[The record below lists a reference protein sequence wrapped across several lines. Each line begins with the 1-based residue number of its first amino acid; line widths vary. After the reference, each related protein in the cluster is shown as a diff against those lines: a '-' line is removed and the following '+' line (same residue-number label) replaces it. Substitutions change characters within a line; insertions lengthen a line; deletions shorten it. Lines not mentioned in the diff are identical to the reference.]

1 MAAPLDAAGST
12 VRYEPDEKPA
22 WPLSVGL
29 ALQYCVIALGGVV
42 LTVAIVVRSA
52 GSGEEYLAWAA
63 FGALLVSGTATIFQ
77 VLRVGPLG
85 SGYVLIMGTSGA
97 FIAVSVAA
105 LQQGGPGLLATL
117 VIASSL
123 FQFLLAG
130 RLSLLRRILTPTV
143 AGTVVML
150 IAVNV
155 MPFLFDF
162 LDDVPAGSDP
172 LAAPV
177 TVLATLVV
185 TLVMMLRFTGAIRLW
200 GPLIGIVAGCVAA
213 SFYGLMDT
221 GPVGEALWVGVPAAG
236 WPGLRFDFGAA
247 FWALLPAYT
256 FVTLVGAIETIGD
269 AVGIQ
274 RVSWRSPRATD
285 YRAVQG
291 AVAADGLGNLLS
303 GLFSTV
309 PNTTYSSSVSIV
321 EITGLAARR
330 VGVCIGLIF
339 CALAFL
345 PKITQLLL
353 IIPDPVIGAYAMVI
367 IAVLFMVGTRIV
379 LQDGMDYRKAT
390 IVGFSFWVGVG
401 CQNGQ
406 IPIDGLPPFLQQMLG
421 NGMTSGGLTA
431 LLLTGFMEL
440 AGPRRVRM
448 TTTLRMES
456 LPKIRRFLEDF
467 ADRGGLG
474 GETARRLVHAAEE
487 TLLLLTGEVGE
498 DDAPAGRRLRLTA
511 RAEAGGAEVEFLA
524 AGGEGNIEDSLAVIG
539 GEHAAESPAEHEF
552 SMRLLRHLATSVR
565 HHKYADTDVVTLRVD
580 PAGGEEG

>member
-1 MAAPLDAAGST
+1 M
-12 VRYEPDEKPA
+12 RYEPDEKPP
-22 WPLSVGL
+22 WPLAAGL
-29 ALQYCVIALGGVV
+29 ALQYCILALGGIV
-42 LTVAIVVRSA
+42 LTVAIVIRSA
-52 GSGEEYLAWAA
+52 ERGEAYLAWAA
-63 FGALLVSGTATIFQ
+63 FGALLVSGVATIIQ
-77 VLRVGPLG
+77 AARLGRLG
-85 SGYVLIMGTSGA
+85 SGYVLTMGTSGA

-105 LQQGGPGLLATL
+105 LQQGGPILLATL

-143 AGTVVML
+143 AGTVIML

-162 LDDVPAGSDP
+162 LDNVPEAANP

-177 TVLATLVV
+177 TVLATLGV
-185 TLVMMLRFTGAIRLW
+185 TLAVMLRFTGAARLW
-200 GPLIGIVAGCVAA
+200 GPLIGIVAGCAAAWFFGLLDGVPVARA
-213 SFYGLMDT
+213 M
-221 GPVGEALWVGVPAAG
+221 WVGVPVAG
-236 WPGLRFDFGAA
+236 SPGFGFDFGPA

-274 RVSWRSPRATD
+274 RVSWRDPRATD

-303 GLFSTV
+303 GLFATV

-321 EITGLAARR
+321 EITGIAARR

-345 PKITQLLL
+345 PKVTQLLL
-353 IIPDPVIGAYAMVI
+353 VIPDPVIGAYAMVI
-367 IAVLFMVGTRIV
+367 IAVLFMLGTRIV

-401 CQNGQ
+401 FQSGQ
-406 IPIDGLPPFLQQMLG
+406 IPTAGLSPFLQQMLA

-431 LLLTGFMEL
+431 LLLTAFMEL
-440 AGPRRVRM
+440 AGRRRVRLQ
-448 TTTLRMES
+448 TPLKVES
-456 LPKIRRFLEDF
+456 LPAIHRFLKDF
-467 ADRGGLG
+467 AGREGLADKAAG
-474 GETARRLVHAAEE
+474 RLLHAAEE
-487 TLLLLTGEVGE
+487 TLLLLIGEAE
-498 DDAPAGRRLRLTA
+498 DAGHPGGRRLRLTA
-511 RAEAGGAEVEFLA
+511 RTNAGGVELEFLA
-524 AGGEGNIEDSLAVIG
+524 AGSEGNIEDRLAVIG
-539 GEHAAESPAEHEF
+539 GHVAEAPGEHEF
-552 SMRLLRHLATSVR
+552 SLRLLRHIATSVQ
-565 HHKYADTDVVTLRVD
+565 HHKYADTDVVTVRVD
-580 PAGGEEG
+580 PVTRPA